1 MTTSLYCVGVDGS
14 EHSRRAVTQAAALA
28 GRIGAKLLLVH
39 VISWS
44 AYTPLSVEEALRR
57 PVEKQEEERIG
68 HEKVLDPLAAAA
80 REAGVADVDTYLTW
94 GHPAAEIVRIARERE
109 AEMIVVARRGH
120 STLVDLVLG
129 SVANAVAHMADRP
142 VLLVP

>member
-1 MTTSLYCVGVDGS
+1 MADTLYCIGVDGS
-14 EHSRRAVTQAAALA
+14 ENSRRAVIHAARLA
-28 GRIGAKLLLVH
+28 KKTGARLLLVH

-57 PVEKQEEERIG
+57 PVEKKEEERIG
-68 HEKVLDPLAAAA
+68 RERVLEPLAALA
-80 REAGVADVDTYLTW
+80 REQGAQDVDTHLTW
-94 GHPAAEIVRIARERE
+94 GHPAAEIVKVARERN